1 MKKLVL
7 KTGLSYNTKDLKCI
21 KGSPFVIDDEKAEA
35 LLATGRF
42 EDVSSVYDDGVPFE
56 MGGMPVGD
64 GVPSTMNDVDPN
76 GAALSAD
83 VMADMKKAELA
94 ELAAAKGID
103 ISDCKNKEDIVNRIN
118 GVLGLASMVQMG
130 MES

>member
-7 KTGLSYNTKDLKCI
+7 KTGLSYSTKDLKCI

-42 EDVSSVYDDGVPFE
+42 EEIPAATGDDVPFE
-56 MGGMPVGD
+56 MGGMSVDNVVTPA
-64 GVPSTMNDVDPN
+64 MNDADRG
-76 GAALSAD
+76 GAVLSAD
-83 VMADMKKAELA
+83 AVAGMKKAELA

-118 GVLGLASMVQMG
+118 GAMGLASMVQMG

>member
-7 KTGLSYNTKDLKCI
+7 KTGLSYSTKDLKCI
-21 KGSPFVIDDEKAEA
+21 KGSPFDIDDEKAEE

-42 EDVSSVYDDGVPFE
+42 EDVSSVYGDGVPFE
-56 MGGMPVGD
+56 MGGMTVDD
-64 GVPSTMNDVDPN
+64 GVPSAMNDDDKN

-83 VMADMKKAELA
+83 VMTDMKKAELI

-118 GVLGLASMVQMG
+118 GALGLASMVQMG

>member
-42 EDVSSVYDDGVPFE
+42 EDVSSVY
-56 MGGMPVGD
+56 GD
-64 GVPSTMNDVDPN
+64 GVPSTMNDVNPN

-83 VMADMKKAELA
+83 VMAGMKKAELA

>member
-7 KTGLSYNTKDLKCI
+7 KTGLSYSTKDLKCI
-21 KGSPFVIDDEKAEA
+21 KGSPFDVDGEKAAA

-42 EDVSSVYDDGVPFE
+42 EEIHSAIVGGVPFE

-64 GVPSTMNDVDPN
+64 GAMPAMNDDELG

-83 VMADMKKAELA
+83 AVAGMKKAELA
-94 ELAAAKGID
+94 ELAAAKDID
-103 ISDCKNKEDIVNRIN
+103 ISDCRNKEDIVSRIN
-118 GVLGLASMVQMG
+118 GALGLTSMAQTG